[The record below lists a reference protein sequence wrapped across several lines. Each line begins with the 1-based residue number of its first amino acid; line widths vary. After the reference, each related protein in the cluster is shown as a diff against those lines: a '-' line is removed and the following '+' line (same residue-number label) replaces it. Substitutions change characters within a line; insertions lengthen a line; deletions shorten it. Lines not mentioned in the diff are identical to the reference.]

1 MPNMERRKRLRSFSP
16 LISMSNLHPS
26 TAPHIR
32 RAVARSQ
39 RRDKIA
45 RVSMF
50 FGSSAL
56 FAVVAIA
63 SVNPAKESNP
73 AAIAALMFGAGVSA
87 ASLVCAVGAASE
99 A

>member
-1 MPNMERRKRLRSFSP
+1 
-16 LISMSNLHPS
+16 MSNLHPS

-32 RAVARSQ
+32 RAIARNQ

-45 RVSMF
+45 RVSTF
-50 FGSSAL
+50 LGSSAL

-63 SVNPAKESNP
+63 SVNPAKEANP
-73 AAIAALMFGAGVSA
+73 AAVAALMFGAGVSA

>member
-1 MPNMERRKRLRSFSP
+1 
-16 LISMSNLHPS
+16 MSSLHPS

-56 FAVVAIA
+56 FAVVALA
-63 SVNPAKESNP
+63 SVNPAKEANP
-73 AAIAALMFGAGVSA
+73 AAIGALMFGASVSA
-87 ASLVCAVGAASE
+87 ASLIAAVSAASE
-99 A
+99 D

>member
-1 MPNMERRKRLRSFSP
+1 
-16 LISMSNLHPS
+16 MSNLHPS

-50 FGSSAL
+50 LGSSAL

-63 SVNPAKESNP
+63 SVKPAKEANP
-73 AAIAALMFGAGVSA
+73 AAIGALMFGASLSA
-87 ASLVCAVGAASE
+87 ASLICAAGAASE